1 MSLLQPDSAAALA
14 AILHQAAQDRQ
25 TIETGG
31 AFTKIRA
38 GGPRGTATLTISTAK
53 LNRVLN
59 YEPRDLTISVEAG
72 LPMVELSAL
81 LAKSQLMI
89 PLDPPFANHATIG
102 GVVATNSSGPRRRWF
117 GTARDLVIGMQYATM
132 EGKLVQSGGMVVKNV
147 AGLDTGKLHI
157 GAFGTLGVMTVL
169 NFKLLPMPI
178 GTRTLGKE
186 FAHAAEAIAERDRIL
201 QSQLQPMA
209 LDLLNPAAA
218 RTLGMTGFV
227 LLLEAG
233 GAPNVLDRYAREL
246 PGFAVV
252 DHGCWARI
260 SNFTEEFL
268 VGRPAGCVVRISSK
282 LTEAAQVLNAFTSGP
297 VIMRAG
303 NGVAYAFCE
312 TAPAVMPAL
321 KCVIE
326 YAPEP
331 RPAGVNLWPAP
342 GGDFDLMR
350 RVKDMMDP
358 HHLLNPGRLYGKL

>member
-1 MSLLQPDSAAALA
+1 MLFRSP
-14 AILHQAAQDRQ
+14 
-25 TIETGG
+25 
-31 AFTKIRA
+31 
-38 GGPRGTATLTISTAK
+38 
-53 LNRVLN
+53 V
-59 YEPRDLTISVEAG
+59 
-72 LPMVELSAL
+72 
-81 LAKSQLMI
+81 
-89 PLDPPFANHATIG
+89 
-102 GVVATNSSGPRRRWF
+102 
-117 GTARDLVIGMQYATM
+117 
-132 EGKLVQSGGMVVKNV
+132 
-147 AGLDTGKLHI
+147 
-157 GAFGTLGVMTVL
+157 
-169 NFKLLPMPI
+169 
-178 GTRTLGKE
+178 GTRTFGKE

-201 QSQLQPMA
+201 KSQLQPMA

-246 PGFAVV
+246 PGFAAV

-268 VGRPAGCVVRISSK
+268 VGRPAGGVVRISSK

-297 VIMRAG
+297 VILRAG

-312 TAPAVMPAL
+312 TVPAVLPAL

-331 RPAGVNLWPAP
+331 RPPGVNLWPAP

>member
-1 MSLLQPDSAAALA
+1 MSLLQPDSAEALAAALA
-14 AILHQAAQDRQ
+14 QAAHDRQ

-31 AFTKIRA
+31 AFSKVRA
-38 GGPRGTATLTISTAK
+38 GGPRGGAQLTLSTAK

-59 YEPRDLTISVEAG
+59 YEPRDLTLSVEAG
-72 LPMVELSAL
+72 MPFAELSAL
-81 LAKSQLMI
+81 LATNQQMI
-89 PLDPPFANHATIG
+89 PLDPPYSATATIG
-102 GVVATNSSGPRRRWF
+102 GVVAANSSGPRRRWF
-117 GTARDLVIGMQYATM
+117 GTARDLIIGMQYATM

-157 GAFGTLGVMTVL
+157 GALGTLGVMTVL
-169 NFKLLPMPI
+169 NFKLLPMPVD
-178 GTRTLGKE
+178 TRTFAKE
-186 FAHAAEAIAERDRIL
+186 FATAAEAIAERDRIL
-201 QSQLQPMA
+201 KSTLQPMA

-218 RTLGMTGFV
+218 RTLSLSGFV

-233 GAPNVLDRYAREL
+233 GQPNVLDRYAREL

-252 DHGCWARI
+252 DKAFWARI
-260 SNFTEEFL
+260 NGFTESFL
-268 VGRPAGCVVRISSK
+268 AAHPAGCVVRISSK
-282 LTEAAQVLNAFTSGP
+282 LTESAPVLTAFAGP

-303 NGVAYAFCE
+303 NGVAYAYCE
-312 TAPAVMPAL
+312 TPPAKLPPL

-331 RPAGVNLWPAP
+331 RPAGVDLWPSPAA
-342 GGDFDLMR
+342 DFDLMR